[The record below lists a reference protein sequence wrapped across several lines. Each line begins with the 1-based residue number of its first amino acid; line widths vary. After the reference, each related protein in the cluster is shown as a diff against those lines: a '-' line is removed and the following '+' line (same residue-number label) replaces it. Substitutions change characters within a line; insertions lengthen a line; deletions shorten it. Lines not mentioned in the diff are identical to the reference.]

1 MLTGAHVADG
11 LHFVARCSLAKSEP
25 TPMPSSD
32 VTSPADYLSF
42 DEAVR
47 IRAWEWLVALQRR
60 LNVDLHLVDEH
71 DRPTLLPGTLQ
82 TTAVGRLLA
91 AGSAPLQAAVAAS
104 LRTRTPHGVTLE
116 GMQIVAVGLPV
127 GQNARGA
134 LVLARTLV
142 ERGPTPQQVRGE
154 LELLGLWLSGAVA
167 AHLASAPV
175 GADGGDRL
183 AVLARLLGDVAATG
197 SDRDL
202 VSRLA
207 DVLAVWHDI
216 ELFGYVDTG
225 HGRFV
230 RDVALPG
237 ADDAKVP
244 ATIDAAALPHTTE
257 ARRLAWAEIDALGFS
272 TPQEV
277 LAASVP
283 GADGSHSWLLL
294 MLAPAGQDLRRLTA
308 YVMFLAQAA
317 AQAAATSSAKLV
329 ASITEILVESD
340 DESGA
345 PLGVALGAL
354 RDALRA
360 RSVGIVVTAASGAPL
375 VRVKVPADETGEAA
389 PADEGGQLVVV
400 RRVPDEYSMVLAVDR
415 VEQRTITPHDRYVAG
430 AAADLLQAKVRRIV
444 RRGGSATERRA
455 GGRSFGDVIA
465 RLAEQAVERGASVS
479 VIVVSNAQAVF
490 EPGVTQRWVARIR
503 GSLRAADLV
512 GMLGEGEVAL
522 LLPDTADDQAREVA
536 ARVERMA
543 LEAGAFGPRM
553 RLGIASRRPG
563 QDPIGNLVQQA
574 RQNVLRQGGE
584 LIQ

>member
-1 MLTGAHVADG
+1 MA
-11 LHFVARCSLAKSEP
+11 
-25 TPMPSSD
+25 SSD
-32 VTSPADYLSF
+32 VTSPSDHLSF
-42 DEAVR
+42 DEPVR

-71 DRPTLLPGTLQ
+71 YRPTLLPGTLQ

-104 LRTRTPHGVTLE
+104 LRTRTPHAVALD

-127 GQNARGA
+127 GPHPRGA

-154 LELLGLWLSGAVA
+154 LELLGLWLSGAVV
-167 AHLASAPV
+167 AHLSSAPV

-202 VSRLA
+202 VGRLA

-237 ADDAKVP
+237 ADQAKVP

-257 ARRLAWAEIDALGFS
+257 VRRLAWAELDALGFS

-317 AQAAATSSAKLV
+317 AQAAAASSARLI
-329 ASITEILVESD
+329 ATMTEILVESD
-340 DESGA
+340 DESDA

-354 RDALRA
+354 RDTLRA
-360 RSVGIVVTAASGAPL
+360 QSVGIVVTAATGAPL
-375 VRVKVPADETGEAA
+375 VRVRVPIQDEARGGTPVDG
-389 PADEGGQLVVV
+389 GGQLVVA
-400 RRVPDEYSMVLAVDR
+400 RRVPDEYSMVLAVDQ
-415 VEQRTITPHDRYVAG
+415 VEQRTITPHHRYVAQ

-444 RRGGSATERRA
+444 RRGGTATERRA

-465 RLAEQAVERGASVS
+465 RLAEQAVERGAPVS
-479 VIVVSNAQAVF
+479 VIVVSNAQAAF

-543 LEAGAFGPRM
+543 LEGGAFGPRM

-574 RQNVLRQGGE
+574 RQNVLRQGDE